1 MVALV
6 ILAAVHGLNMVE
18 VVVELMLLVVARL
31 VQVVTV
37 HQVLIQGRQ

>member
-37 HQVLIQGRQ
+37 HQVLIQVQQ

>member
-1 MVALV
+1 VALV

-37 HQVLIQGRQ
+37 HQVLIQVQQ